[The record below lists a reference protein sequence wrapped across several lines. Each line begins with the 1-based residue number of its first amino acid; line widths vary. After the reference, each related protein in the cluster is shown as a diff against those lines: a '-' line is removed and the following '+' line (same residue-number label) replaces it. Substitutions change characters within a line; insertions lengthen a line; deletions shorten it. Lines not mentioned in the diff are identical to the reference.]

1 MIFYECHII
10 NFGCDVLKKN
20 WNFILRTQLCEAN
33 TISFSTMQK
42 VDKKCAYTI
51 SNGLYKFG
59 NNFIMVMNMYFSFS
73 IYLFYIFENLFYVM
87 IDVQIY

>member
-1 MIFYECHII
+1 M
-10 NFGCDVLKKN
+10 LKKI
-20 WNFILRTQLCEAN
+20 WNFILRTQLCEAT

-59 NNFIMVMNMYFSFS
+59 NSFSMVMNMYFSFS
-73 IYLFYIFENLFYVM
+73 IYLFYIFEILFFVT
-87 IDVQIY
+87 IGVQIY